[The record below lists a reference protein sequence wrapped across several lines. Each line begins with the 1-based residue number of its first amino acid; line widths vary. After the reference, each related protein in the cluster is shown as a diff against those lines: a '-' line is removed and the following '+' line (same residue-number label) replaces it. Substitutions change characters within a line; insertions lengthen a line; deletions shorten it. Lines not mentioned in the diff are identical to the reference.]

1 MLIRYLHNSDRVRV
15 SLRVRVRVRVRF
27 RVRVRVNLYI
37 CIHGTSKL
45 NDYPN

>member
-15 SLRVRVRVRVRF
+15 

-37 CIHGTSKL
+37 CIHGTSKMKRL
-45 NDYPN
+45 PNYTSIIQFILY